1 MYELRCLMFCF
12 VLISGNSCWQEWRN
26 SNSGLKENDKALGG
40 GGTAQR
46 TGRIWGL
53 SGMLPCPGAFL
64 LHLDPTGMAIPK
76 SGVGSSCYP
85 AGGEMFPHTALR
97 GCVSWGTLGMLFLFS
112 PRMKTPK
119 SSSLEGKPNPTLWF
133 HTARCYSSKGEPKAV
148 GNNPQ
153 KPHELLMLWMEEGD
167 GGKALQIPAWGRG
180 SGHGPMAHSI
190 VGVGRNP
197 WASDRPLGS
206 SSSCMGR
213 VQCHWNAQCCWNDQC
228 HWNNQ
233 F

>member
-26 SNSGLKENDKALGG
+26 SNSGLKENDKALRGG
-40 GGTAQR
+40 GGKAQR

-97 GCVSWGTLGMLFLFS
+97 GCVSWGTLGLLFLFS
-112 PRMKTPK
+112 PRMKTPNPPPWK
-119 SSSLEGKPNPTLWF
+119 ENPTQHFGFTQQDVTPLKENPKQLG
-133 HTARCYSSKGEPKAV
+133 TTPRSPMSS
-148 GNNPQ
+148 
-153 KPHELLMLWMEEGD
+153 
-167 GGKALQIPAWGRG
+167 
-180 SGHGPMAHSI
+180 
-190 VGVGRNP
+190 
-197 WASDRPLGS
+197 
-206 SSSCMGR
+206 
-213 VQCHWNAQCCWNDQC
+213 
-228 HWNNQ
+228 
-233 F
+233 